1 MILNYARCRETL
13 PSNRRKPSSPR
24 NPDEGSMGACVD
36 VMPGIGAK
44 NTFRRSNFAFD
55 RSGNRRQG
63 KSASGE
69 IGVRNRWPVPPL
81 LQHAE
86 ILFEDVVLLH
96 DRRRDKILPHFPQP
110 LHYRGSLLSLLF
122 RVQPVSVHAHSHSC
136 RRHSQREGEGAG
148 ANSRSESGC
157 RESVA
162 RKPRKEPTGSS
173 GTPETTGDVGR
184 QSRVNLR
191 RVES

>member
-13 PSNRRKPSSPR
+13 PSNRRKPSSPS
-24 NPDEGSMGACVD
+24 NLDKGSMGACVD

-63 KSASGE
+63 KSVSE
-69 IGVRNRWPVPPL
+69 IGGPL
-81 LQHAE
+81 LLCYNMQKYFLRTSFSCTTGE
-86 ILFEDVVLLH
+86 GTKSSRI
-96 DRRRDKILPHFPQP
+96 
-110 LHYRGSLLSLLF
+110 SLSLCTT
-122 RVQPVSVHAHSHSC
+122 AGHSC
-136 RRHSQREGEGAG
+136 PCFSESSRSQLMHTPIPVGAALSVKVKGAG

-157 RESVA
+157 RERVA
-162 RKPRKEPTGSS
+162 GKPRKEPTGSS